1 VADPADRDLGTGGA
15 ELART
20 GAAVPYCLETRRLY
34 KHFAGV
40 VALSDGN
47 FQLRQNEIHAI
58 VGDNG
63 AGKSTLLKIIS
74 GALQPDG
81 GEILLDGS
89 PVVLPDP
96 AAARE
101 LGISTVFQDL
111 ALINHLDA
119 SANMFLGREIL
130 ARGPLSWFGVLNKRA
145 MREAALAEI
154 RRLKVGVKSVDQ
166 LVGGMSGG
174 QRQAIAV
181 ARAVAFGTRI
191 VVMDEPTAA
200 LGVREGGA
208 VLDMIR
214 ELKEHG
220 LTVVMISHNMP
231 DVLKVADRITVLRLG
246 RTVNTLLREETSLQ
260 EIVGYM
266 TGAYATDVQGA
277 GRTGRGAGA

>member
-1 VADPADRDLGTGGA
+1 MAVSADRDLVTDGA
-15 ELART
+15 GLVRPLT
-20 GAAVPYCLETRRLY
+20 AAPYCLETRNLY

-40 VALSDGN
+40 VALSEGN
-47 FQLRQNEIHAI
+47 FQLRPNEIHAI

-74 GALQPDG
+74 GALQPDRG
-81 GEILLDGS
+81 AILLDGS
-89 PVVLPDP
+89 PVVLRDP
-96 AAARE
+96 ASARE
-101 LGISTVFQDL
+101 VGISSVFQDL

-130 ARGPLSWFGVLNKRA
+130 MQGPLSWFGVLNKRA
-145 MREAALAEI
+145 MRKAAAAEI
-154 RRLKVGVKSVDQ
+154 RRLKIGVRSVDQ

-214 ELKEHG
+214 ELKERG
-220 LTVVMISHNMP
+220 LTVIMISHNMP
-231 DVLKVADRITVLRLG
+231 DVLKVADRITIMRLG
-246 RTVNTLLREETSLQ
+246 RTVTTLLREETSLQ
-260 EIVGYM
+260 EVVGYM
-266 TGAYATDVQGA
+266 TGVYSAEAQSVGN
-277 GRTGRGAGA
+277 GGRGAAS